1 MHIENAE
8 SNARMQNLLE
18 RFELSERI
26 LQWEPNFETSID
38 WSKVDNKLQSLRIE
52 SEQYVKSIIEK

>member
-1 MHIENAE
+1 MLKVTLACKIFWKG
-8 SNARMQNLLE
+8 
-18 RFELSERI
+18 FELSERV
-26 LQWEPNFETSID
+26 LQWEPNFKTSID